1 MARHMTPSFRL
12 DGMTALVTGAANGI
26 GARLA
31 IGLAEFGADVGCV
44 DVAAEQLEQTVD
56 AVRAL
61 GRGAIALQGDV
72 TSADSLN
79 TAVERVESELGP
91 LRLAVNSAGIHSD
104 APAEDMEREMWQ
116 RLVDVNLTGVFQ
128 SCQAEGRA
136 MLRNGGGS
144 IVNLAS
150 ISATIANRGLHQAH
164 YNATKAA
171 IVQLSRSLALEWADR
186 GIRVNALSPG
196 YVRTGLSRDAHPTR
210 TLQQYVDDI
219 PLKRVADPSE
229 MVGPAVFLLSP
240 AASYCTASELVA
252 DGGAIAW

>member
-1 MARHMTPSFRL
+1 VTPSFRL
-12 DGMTALVTGAANGI
+12 DGLTAVVTGAANGI
-26 GARLA
+26 GARVA
-31 IGLAEFGADVGCV
+31 VGLAEFGADVGCI
-44 DVAAEQLEQTVD
+44 DVSAERLERTVD
-56 AVRAL
+56 AIHAL
-61 GRGAIALQGDV
+61 GRGAIPLQADV
-72 TSADSLN
+72 TNAGSLDA
-79 TAVERVESELGP
+79 AVVRIESELGP
-91 LRLAVNSAGIHSD
+91 LRIAVNSAGIHSD
-104 APAEDMEREMWQ
+104 APAEDMDRGTWQ

-150 ISATIANRGLHQAH
+150 ISATIANRGLNQVH

-210 TLQQYVDDI
+210 TLQQYADDI
-219 PLKRVADPSE
+219 PMKRIADPSE